1 MIPQKQDQRVEPKDQ
16 DNMLNECTFFITRFS
31 ELPSG
36 FHGNELEEK
45 TVDVK

>member
-16 DNMLNECTFFITRFS
+16 NNMLNECTFFITRFS

-36 FHGNELEEK
+36 FHGNQPEEK